1 MSKTA
6 KQKFARRVLCELLIS
21 LLINVAIGAF
31 IAYHTDLEDFWPMMI
46 TLFIGTF
53 VGFVFCDF
61 VICYTPERMN
71 ERYDDDGKGN
81 WLIPFEW
88 SNPKFL
94 LKFILWNIFFIII
107 GWTVIVIIGDSFAS
121 KLPAIIY
128 FGLFIVLIVKFI
140 IDNRKSKN

>member
-6 KQKFARRVLCELLIS
+6 KQKFARRVLWEFLIS

-53 VGFVFCDF
+53 VGIVFCDY

-81 WLIPFEW
+81 WLISFEW

-94 LKFILWNIFFIII
+94 LKFILWN
-107 GWTVIVIIGDSFAS
+107 
-121 KLPAIIY
+121 
-128 FGLFIVLIVKFI
+128 
-140 IDNRKSKN
+140 

>member
-6 KQKFARRVLCELLIS
+6 KQKFARRVLWEFLIS

-53 VGFVFCDF
+53 VGIVFCDY

-71 ERYDDDGKGN
+71 ERYDVDGKGN
-81 WLIPFEW
+81 WLISFEW

>member
-6 KQKFARRVLCELLIS
+6 KQKFARRVLWEFLIS
-21 LLINVAIGAF
+21 LLNNVAIGAF

-61 VICYTPERMN
+61 VICYTPERMD
-71 ERYDDDGKGN
+71 ERYDHDGKGN
-81 WLIPFEW
+81 LLISFEW
-88 SNPKFL
+88 SNPMFL

-128 FGLFIVLIVKFI
+128 FSLFIVLIVKFI

>member
-6 KQKFARRVLCELLIS
+6 KQKFARRVLWEFLIS

-31 IAYHTDLEDFWPMMI
+31 IAYHTDLEDFWTMMI
-46 TLFIGTF
+46 ALFIGTF
-53 VGFVFCDF
+53 VGFVLCDYL
-61 VICYTPERMN
+61 ICYIPARMDEN
-71 ERYDDDGKGN
+71 NRDDNGN
-81 WLIPFEW
+81 WVISFEW

-107 GWTVIVIIGDSFAS
+107 GWTVIVIIGDSFVS

-128 FGLFIVLIVKFI
+128 FGLFIGLIVNFI
-140 IDNRKSKN
+140 NDNRKKN

>member
-6 KQKFARRVLCELLIS
+6 KQKFARRVLWEFLIS

-31 IAYHTDLEDFWPMMI
+31 IAYHTDLEDFWTMMI
-46 TLFIGTF
+46 ALFIGTF
-53 VGFVFCDF
+53 VGLVLCDYL
-61 VICYTPERMN
+61 ICYIPARIDEKNR
-71 ERYDDDGKGN
+71 DDNGN
-81 WLIPFEW
+81 WVISFEW

-107 GWTVIVIIGDSFAS
+107 GWTVIVIIGDSFVS

-128 FGLFIVLIVKFI
+128 FGLFIGLIVNFI
-140 IDNRKSKN
+140 NDNRKKN

>member
-6 KQKFARRVLCELLIS
+6 KQKFARRVLWEFLIS
-21 LLINVAIGAF
+21 LLINVALGAF
-31 IAYHTDLEDFWPMMI
+31 IAYYTDLEDFWTMMVTI
-46 TLFIGTF
+46 FIGTF
-53 VGFVFCDF
+53 VGIVFCDY
-61 VICYTPERMN
+61 VICYTPERMD
-71 ERYDDDGKGN
+71 ERYDDGKGN
-81 WLIPFEW
+81 WLISFEW

-94 LKFILWNIFFIII
+94 LKFILWNIFLIII

>member
-6 KQKFARRVLCELLIS
+6 KQKFARRVLWELLIS

-61 VICYTPERMN
+61 VICYTPERMD
-71 ERYDDDGKGN
+71 ERYDDGKGN
-81 WLIPFEW
+81 WLISFEW

>member
-6 KQKFARRVLCELLIS
+6 KQKFARRVLWEFLIS

-31 IAYHTDLEDFWPMMI
+31 IAYHTDLEDFWTMMI
-46 TLFIGTF
+46 ALFIGTF
-53 VGFVFCDF
+53 VGFVLCDYL
-61 VICYTPERMN
+61 ICYIPARMD
-71 ERYDDDGKGN
+71 EKYRDDNGN
-81 WLIPFEW
+81 LVISFEW

-107 GWTVIVIIGDSFAS
+107 GWTVIVIIGDSFVS

-128 FGLFIVLIVKFI
+128 FGLFIGLIVNFI
-140 IDNRKSKN
+140 NDNRKKN

>member
-6 KQKFARRVLCELLIS
+6 KQKFARRVLWELLIS

-81 WLIPFEW
+81 WIISFEW

-94 LKFILWNIFFIII
+94 LKFILWNIFFIFI
-107 GWTVIVIIGDSFAS
+107 GWVVIVIIGDSFAS

-128 FGLFIVLIVKFI
+128 FSLFLIFVVKFL
-140 IDNRKSKN
+140 IDNCKKN

>member
-6 KQKFARRVLCELLIS
+6 KQKFARRVLWEFLIS

-46 TLFIGTF
+46 TLFSGTF

-81 WLIPFEW
+81 WLISFEW

>member
-6 KQKFARRVLCELLIS
+6 KQKFARRVLWELLIS

-31 IAYHTDLEDFWPMMI
+31 IAYHTDLEDFWTMMI
-46 TLFIGTF
+46 ALFIGTF
-53 VGFVFCDF
+53 VGFVLCDYL
-61 VICYTPERMN
+61 ICYIPARMDEN
-71 ERYDDDGKGN
+71 NRDDNGN
-81 WLIPFEW
+81 WVISFEW

-107 GWTVIVIIGDSFAS
+107 GWTVIVIIGDSFVS

-128 FGLFIVLIVKFI
+128 FGLFIGLIVNFI
-140 IDNRKSKN
+140 NDNRKKN

>member
-6 KQKFARRVLCELLIS
+6 KQKFARRVLWEFLIS
-21 LLINVAIGAF
+21 LLINVALGAF
-31 IAYHTDLEDFWPMMI
+31 IAYYTDLEDFWTVMVTI
-46 TLFIGTF
+46 FISTF
-53 VGFVFCDF
+53 VGIVFCDY

-81 WLIPFEW
+81 WLISFEW

-94 LKFILWNIFFIII
+94 LKFILWNIFLIIV
-107 GWTVIVIIGDSFAS
+107 GWTVILIIGDSFAS

-128 FGLFIVLIVKFI
+128 FGLFIALIVKFI